1 MRILIQHAQV
11 VSDGVT
17 RRVDIVI
24 NGDCIEALLDDAE
37 TSRLNGN
44 VFDEVIDAAGCHVF
58 PGVIDT
64 HVHFREPGLTHKATI
79 RSESRAAAYGGV
91 TSFMDMPNTIPQT
104 TTLSALQEKFRI
116 AAGQSHVNYSF
127 FFGVTADNSRLF
139 NQLDHTRIPG
149 LKLFMGSSTGNMLV
163 DDEHTLQT
171 IFQRAADAGLVIV
184 AHCED
189 TAIINRNMAEAQQH
203 DEDPPIGLHQFIRS
217 EEACYNSSLL
227 ATTLAE
233 TYGTRLHVAHVSTA
247 AELKLFGS
255 SRRITAEAVVPHLLF
270 TCRDYEQ
277 LGARI
282 KCNPSVK
289 SPIDRDALRTALND
303 GRIATIATDHAPHLM
318 SEKQGGCR
326 RAASGMPMVQY
337 SLPAILTLA
346 DEGVLSLERVAEL
359 MCHHPAALF
368 GIKGRGYI
376 RQGYKADL
384 AIVRHQPFT
393 VTADDVQSL
402 CRWSPLEGRTLA
414 WRVEKTFCNGRLV
427 FDRHRP
433 VPFDE
438 DCRGEELAF
447 SHMTGEEV
455 PVFNP

>member
-1 MRILIQHAQV
+1 
-11 VSDGVT
+11 
-17 RRVDIVI
+17 
-24 NGDCIEALLDDAE
+24 
-37 TSRLNGN
+37 
-44 VFDEVIDAAGCHVF
+44 
-58 PGVIDT
+58 
-64 HVHFREPGLTHKATI
+64 
-79 RSESRAAAYGGV
+79 
-91 TSFMDMPNTIPQT
+91 
-104 TTLSALQEKFRI
+104 
-116 AAGQSHVNYSF
+116 
-127 FFGVTADNSRLF
+127 
-139 NQLDHTRIPG
+139 
-149 LKLFMGSSTGNMLV
+149 
-163 DDEHTLQT
+163 
-171 IFQRAADAGLVIV
+171 
-184 AHCED
+184 
-189 TAIINRNMAEAQQH
+189 
-203 DEDPPIGLHQFIRS
+203 
-217 EEACYNSSLL
+217 
-227 ATTLAE
+227 
-233 TYGTRLHVAHVSTA
+233 
-247 AELKLFGS
+247 
-255 SRRITAEAVVPHLLF
+255 
-270 TCRDYEQ
+270 
-277 LGARI
+277 
-282 KCNPSVK
+282 
-289 SPIDRDALRTALND
+289 
-303 GRIATIATDHAPHLM
+303 
-318 SEKQGGCR
+318 
-326 RAASGMPMVQY
+326 MVQY